1 MYKWIDV
8 YLCAAI
14 SHPSIIFKVK
24 ERKALICRRK
34 KKKRFDDDNIV

>member
-8 YLCAAI
+8 YLCSAI

-24 ERKALICRRK
+24 ERRASK
-34 KKKRFDDDNIV
+34 KKKKKKKEGKKERKI